1 MVDSGGGDREGKEI
15 VEEHLDLDGRG
26 GVPMHVP
33 MHVRYACISVVGE
46 M

>member
-1 MVDSGGGDREGKEI
+1 M
-15 VEEHLDLDGRG
+15 EEHLGLDGRG

-33 MHVRYACISVVGE
+33 MHVPMYVRYACISVVGE